1 MARSR
6 PDAQRRGALE
16 HLADELAHDADSFT
30 PEVASAH
37 EELPGRRRGAAS
49 SRDARPS
56 TGAAAVLLDIG
67 TSRHE
72 GYTHVLWV
80 SPSAESQLGSEAF
93 EGLGDRL
100 GRVPGVRGYAWEGLD
115 HLHLRAPGRDHT
127 SLLGDAREVVADLLD

>member
-1 MARSR
+1 MAPPR
-6 PDAQRRGALE
+6 PNAEHRGALE

-30 PEVASAH
+30 PEVESVNAD
-37 EELPGRRRGAAS
+37 LPGRRRGAAS
-49 SRDARPS
+49 ASDQRPG

-80 SPSAESQLGSEAF
+80 SASAESQLGSGVF

-100 GRVPGVRGYAWEGLD
+100 GQIRGVRGYEWEGLD

-127 SLLGDAREVVADLLD
+127 SLLEDARRVVANLLG